1 MAAEASRQVLEGLND
16 RQREAVSAVDGP
28 VLVVAGAGSGKTR
41 VLTRRVVYLLEHG
54 VAPNEILAITFTNK
68 AAREMAERVHE
79 LVSIEASQALW
90 ISTFHAACSRILRVH
105 PELGRLRS
113 GFTIYD
119 ADDARRLL
127 ERTIRSLELD
137 TKRFPPRAVMAKISS
152 AKADLIGPREMA
164 LDAVGAYDRLVATLY
179 QAYEDALIANNA
191 VDFDNLV
198 NLVVT
203 GLREHPGVRE
213 YYQRRFR
220 YLLVDEYQ
228 DTNRAQNELISI
240 LAEPEKNIFVVGDSD
255 QSIYGFRGAD
265 LGNII
270 GFSERL
276 PTTRTIALEQ
286 NYRSTNAILELAN
299 TLITHNALRHDKTL
313 WSELGQ
319 GVLPLYFVAQDDR
332 QEAEFVVSQLVT
344 LLSSGSS
351 LRDIAVIY
359 RTNAQSRV
367 LEEELSKGGIPYRVV
382 GGVRFYDRR
391 EIRDILAYLR
401 ILVNPDDDV
410 ALLRVINTPHRGIG
424 AGTQEQ
430 LAAAART
437 RNVSMLHALELFSTD
452 ELGLSSRAAKALS
465 HFMELLAY
473 LRQRVQ
479 EGAPAPLVLDEVI
492 ERTEY
497 VDLINEEDPLTAE
510 GRLENLAELRRVA
523 GEADS
528 LEAFLEQTALFSAI
542 DADLDQ
548 SSMTLMT
555 VHMAKGLEF
564 PIVFVVGLEEG
575 IFPHMRSLTSPS
587 QIEEERRLLY
597 VAVTRAKQR
606 LMISSARRR
615 SFQGSVIYNPESRFI
630 TELPDGVYRR
640 LESLEYSP
648 IPVPEHQQPPRPGQP
663 APYRVGD
670 RVFHARYGEGE
681 VRAIRERSV
690 DREVVVYFD
699 AAGERVFFGSMAKL
713 KLV

>member
-1 MAAEASRQVLEGLND
+1 VAEADQHILEGLNE
-16 RQREAVSAVDGP
+16 RQIEAVSTLEGP

-41 VLTRRVVYLLEHG
+41 VLTRRIAYLLEQG
-54 VAPNEILAITFTNK
+54 VNPSEILAITFTNK
-68 AAREMAERVHE
+68 AAREMVERVHH
-79 LVSIEASQALW
+79 LVGVEAAKALW
-90 ISTFHAACSRILRVH
+90 ISTFHSACSRILRVH

-119 ADDARRLL
+119 ADDARRLV
-127 ERTIRSLELD
+127 ERSIRALELD
-137 TKRFPPRAVMAKISS
+137 TKRFPARAVMAKISS
-152 AKADLIGPREMA
+152 AKADLITPREMA
-164 LDAVGAYDRLVATLY
+164 LDAHGAYDRLVATVY
-179 QAYEDALIANNA
+179 EAYEAALIANNA

-198 NLVVT
+198 NSVVT
-203 GLREHPGVRE
+203 GLREHAGVRE

-228 DTNRAQNELISI
+228 DTNRAQNELIGL
-240 LAEPEKNIFVVGDSD
+240 LAEPENNIFVVGDSD

-270 GFSERL
+270 GFANRL

-299 TLITHNALRHDKTL
+299 TLITRNAVRHDKTL

-319 GVLPLYFVAQDDR
+319 GVSPLYFKAQDDR
-332 QEAEFVVSQLVT
+332 QEAEFVVSQALTV
-344 LLSSGSS
+344 LSDGYS
-351 LRDIAVIY
+351 LRDVAVIY

-367 LEEELSKGGIPYRVV
+367 LEEELSKAGVPYRVV

-391 EIRDILAYLR
+391 EIRDMLAYLR

-410 ALLRVINTPHRGIG
+410 ALSRVINTPHRGIG

-430 LAAAART
+430 LASAART
-437 RNVSMLHALELFSTD
+437 RNVSMLHALELFSTE
-452 ELGLSSRAAKALS
+452 ELGLSSRAAKALT
-465 HFMELLAY
+465 HFVEMIDY
-473 LRQRVQ
+473 LRELVH
-479 EGAPAPLVLDEVI
+479 EEAPAPVVLDEVMT
-492 ERTEY
+492 RTEY
-497 VDLINEEDPLTAE
+497 LEMINEEDPLTAE

-523 GEADS
+523 AEADS

-542 DADLDQ
+542 DAELDD

-575 IFPHMRSLTSPS
+575 IFPHMRSLTTPAE
-587 QIEEERRLLY
+587 IEEERRLLY

-606 LMISSARRR
+606 LLLSSARRR
-615 SFQGSVIYNPESRFI
+615 SFQGNVIYNPESRFI
-630 TELPDGVYRR
+630 GDLPEGVYRR
-640 LESLEYSP
+640 QESLDYQP
-648 IPVPEHQQPPRPGQP
+648 MPEHESTKKRANEP

-670 RVFHARYGEGE
+670 RVFHTRYGEGE

-699 AAGERVFFGSMAKL
+699 AAGERVFFGSMTKL

>member
-1 MAAEASRQVLEGLND
+1 VPTSGPQILEGLNE
-16 RQREAVSAVDGP
+16 RQIEAVSTMDGP

-41 VLTRRVVYLLEHG
+41 VLTRRIAYLLDQG
-54 VAPNEILAITFTNK
+54 ISPNEILAITFTNK
-68 AAREMAERVHE
+68 AAREMVERVHD
-79 LVSIEASQALW
+79 LVGPEESQSLW
-90 ISTFHAACSRILRVH
+90 ISTFHSACSRILRFH

-119 ADDARRLL
+119 ADDSRRLI
-127 ERTIRSLELD
+127 ERTIRSLEFD
-137 TKRFPPRAVMAKISS
+137 TKRFPARAVLARISS
-152 AKADLIGPREMA
+152 AKADLKTPQEMA
-164 LDAVGAYDRLVATLY
+164 IEVHGAYDRLVATVY
-179 QAYEDALIANNA
+179 EAYESALIANNA

-198 NLVVT
+198 NSVVF
-203 GLREHPGVRE
+203 GLRDNPGVRE
-213 YYQRRFR
+213 YYQRRLR

-228 DTNRAQNELISI
+228 DTNRAQNELIGL
-240 LAEPEKNIFVVGDSD
+240 LAEPENNIFVVGDSD

-265 LGNII
+265 LSNII

-276 PTTRTIALEQ
+276 PSAQTIALEQ
-286 NYRSTNAILELAN
+286 NYRSTNGILELAN
-299 TLITHNALRHDKTL
+299 TLITQNAFRHDKTL

-319 GVLPLYFVAQDDR
+319 GALPVYFRADDDR
-332 QEAEFVVSQLVT
+332 GEAEFVVTQLFS
-344 LLSSGSS
+344 LLAEGYS
-351 LRDIAVIY
+351 LRDVAVIY

-367 LEEELSKGGIPYRVV
+367 LEEELSKAGIPYRVV

-410 ALLRVINTPHRGIG
+410 ALARIINTPHRGIG

-430 LAAAART
+430 LQMAARA
-437 RNVSMLHALELFSTD
+437 RNVSMMHALELFSAE
-452 ELGLSSRAAKALS
+452 ELGLSPRAAKALL
-465 HFMELLAY
+465 HFTELIRR
-473 LRQRVQ
+473 LRSLVIEQAQ
-479 EGAPAPLVLDEVI
+479 APAILDQVI
-492 ERTEY
+492 LDTEY
-497 VDLINEEDPLTAE
+497 LEMINEDDPLTAE

-523 GEADS
+523 SEADS

-542 DADLDQ
+542 DAELDQ

-564 PIVFVVGLEEG
+564 PAVFVVGLEDG
-575 IFPHMRSLTSPS
+575 IFPHMRSLTTPS

-597 VAVTRAKQR
+597 VAVTRAKMR
-606 LMISSARRR
+606 LFLSSARHR
-615 SFQGSVIYNPESRFI
+615 SFQGKVNYNPESRFVA
-630 TELPDGVYRR
+630 ELPEGVFVKLQDASAGAPTPARR
-640 LESLEYSP
+640 AQPS
-648 IPVPEHQQPPRPGQP
+648 VPEPP
-663 APYRVGD
+663 PYRVGD